1 MDAQTFKITIDPT
14 SQKVKPSKYQFG
26 IITNN
31 LTVITAVTINQC
43 ATIFTQ
49 PFGYTWTGSLFSG
62 NLSGE
67 NWLEQNVIGLDFDK
81 GTIATDEVIERFSK
95 LEIKPQLWYST
106 LSDSDTLRKFR
117 FVLFL
122 DSPITNNLI
131 REKIMEALLKL
142 FPEADSKC
150 KNASRFFLGGKESKV
165 LGNEPINLERLMNIL
180 LINLITNDHGKTRR
194 ITPNLVNALVNVKSV
209 PECKLLCYNNR
220 NIHFKTKSTKQKT
233 TYLEGGEVIDIEQA
247 RKKVRIL
254 DEFLNGEWLYHD
266 QLFGLATNLIYIR
279 GGRKLMQTT
288 MEKFNNEGKTFY
300 TDNNFNIL
308 TYLKKVN
315 YPIQPVFSFSEFEED
330 KDTYDIISATRDVR
344 GLIEELELITRI
356 PLKIAEATFKSTFAE
371 IMEDCNND
379 KINLFILP
387 TAIGKT
393 ESLLNLENI
402 IIAAPANKLKDEI
415 SSRMNVKYV
424 STPETPKFDDEDL
437 NKKLLYYYTIGLPNK
452 ATQILYNITDDKN
465 VNKYSTKDIDNASG
479 YLKKLNESYYSNDTV
494 LTTHPRIIHSEF
506 QNNTIVFDEDPLK
519 TLIDIKHVHISDIQ
533 KLDNKT
539 MLLNND
545 LVNVIDF
552 LLKCSP
558 SEIYKTPSFN
568 VDIEAL
574 TDKITLSDIA
584 SNVFEI
590 FNSSYLIRDAMNTD
604 LVHYVVKR
612 SLPKNKKI
620 CIMSATAPK
629 YIYEKLFGE
638 RLNLI
643 NISDV
648 EQIGKVVQYTNRSC
662 SRNSLERY
670 VKDISDKVGDLPVI
684 TFKSFGKDFQNPVT
698 DMYFGNCSG
707 YDTMKGKDI
716 AVVGTP
722 HRNNVEYMLT
732 AKVLGFEFKQEE
744 TGMKFQK
751 IEYNGFKFKLNC
763 YLNEELRK
771 IQLSLIESDLIQA
784 VGRARTLRTNA
795 RVDLYS
801 NFPLRISNEFLY

>member
-1 MDAQTFKITIDPT
+1 
-14 SQKVKPSKYQFG
+14 
-26 IITNN
+26 
-31 LTVITAVTINQC
+31 
-43 ATIFTQ
+43 
-49 PFGYTWTGSLFSG
+49 
-62 NLSGE
+62 
-67 NWLEQNVIGLDFDK
+67 
-81 GTIATDEVIERFSK
+81 
-95 LEIKPQLWYST
+95 
-106 LSDSDTLRKFR
+106 
-117 FVLFL
+117 
-122 DSPITNNLI
+122 
-131 REKIMEALLKL
+131 
-142 FPEADSKC
+142 
-150 KNASRFFLGGKESKV
+150 
-165 LGNEPINLERLMNIL
+165 
-180 LINLITNDHGKTRR
+180 
-194 ITPNLVNALVNVKSV
+194 
-209 PECKLLCYNNR
+209 
-220 NIHFKTKSTKQKT
+220 
-233 TYLEGGEVIDIEQA
+233 
-247 RKKVRIL
+247 
-254 DEFLNGEWLYHD
+254 
-266 QLFGLATNLIYIR
+266 
-279 GGRKLMQTT
+279 
-288 MEKFNNEGKTFY
+288 
-300 TDNNFNIL
+300 
-308 TYLKKVN
+308 
-315 YPIQPVFSFSEFEED
+315 
-330 KDTYDIISATRDVR
+330 
-344 GLIEELELITRI
+344 
-356 PLKIAEATFKSTFAE
+356 
-371 IMEDCNND
+371 
-379 KINLFILP
+379 
-387 TAIGKT
+387 
-393 ESLLNLENI
+393 
-402 IIAAPANKLKDEI
+402 
-415 SSRMNVKYV
+415 VKYV
-424 STPETPKFDDEDL
+424 STPETPKFDDEEL

-452 ATQILYNITDDKN
+452 STQILYNITDEKN
-465 VNKYSTKDIDNASG
+465 LNKYSTKDIDSASG

-506 QNNTIVFDEDPLK
+506 LNNIIVFDEDPLK
-519 TLIDIKHVHISDIQ
+519 SLIDIKHVHISDIQ

-568 VDIEAL
+568 VDVEAL

-590 FNSSYLIRDAMNTD
+590 FNSSYLIRDALNTD
-604 LVHYVVKR
+604 LVHYVVKK

-638 RLNLI
+638 RLNVI

-662 SRNSLERY
+662 SRNSLQRY
-670 VKDISDKVGDLPVI
+670 VQEINEKVGDLPVI

-732 AKVLGFEFKQEE
+732 AKVLGIEFKEE
-744 TGMKFQK
+744 DIGMKFQK
-751 IEYNGFKFKLNC
+751 IEYNGFKFKFNC